1 MKSAS
6 LAIAVASAVLAVS
19 APDGQAGGHRGGI
32 AVRSSG
38 GGATAP
44 RVHHFSHRSHTRV
57 FIGGSFFFWPGPY
70 YYGPGPY
77 YAPAAVPAE
86 PLMVDP
92 YWYYCEEAA
101 TYYPYVK
108 ECAGGWQRV
117 LPSAAPLG

>member
-6 LAIAVASAVLAVS
+6 LAIAACSAVLALT
-19 APDGQAGGHRGGI
+19 APDVQAGGHRFVTR
-32 AVRSSG
+32 AQSAAS
-38 GGATAP
+38 AP
-44 RVHHFSHRSHTRV
+44 RVHDFHSHPHTRV

-70 YYGPGPY
+70 YYPGPYSY
-77 YAPAAVPAE
+77 YAPAA

-92 YWYYCEEAA
+92 YWYYCEEAG

-108 ECAGGWQRV
+108 ECPGGWQRV